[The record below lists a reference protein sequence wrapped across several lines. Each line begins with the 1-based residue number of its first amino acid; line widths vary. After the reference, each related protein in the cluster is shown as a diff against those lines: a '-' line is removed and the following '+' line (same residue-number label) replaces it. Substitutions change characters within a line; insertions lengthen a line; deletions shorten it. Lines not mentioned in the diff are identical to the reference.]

1 MGFYWYSCVYL
12 GRLLTQESYD
22 RLRSDTPKSILDDWI
37 TNMYDPRGRY
47 VLHPPGC
54 LIQLGT
60 IDPVLEDHEINRGFV
75 EMSEL
80 EKNLSLQ
87 QLHDVSVENIDR
99 LKEFI
104 RIASGPKDVIDY
116 KIYILE
122 AEWSTLDGDICNKR
136 VVRNIQVTGNVTTDN
151 STNIQ
156 LDMADLVKCRVFNI
170 TGRRDTG
177 KSRMARYIA
186 DYIADYLEPT
196 STSIREVSGMDGLGK
211 DADFVWDNV
220 VQGMHSDDKSVIIF
234 DNCRLDKRHCKPTI
248 RFAMDTK
255 STVIFVDQYPVCDR
269 TKVTNVNFLV
279 KVKSG
284 GDAKTVYERY
294 ARGAFTSFEA
304 FTKVLDLAKYDCMV
318 IFDDDRVRWCN
329 VTDFGVIEG
338 FEFREK

>member
-1 MGFYWYSCVYL
+1 
-12 GRLLTQESYD
+12 
-22 RLRSDTPKSILDDWI
+22 
-37 TNMYDPRGRY
+37 
-47 VLHPPGC
+47 
-54 LIQLGT
+54 
-60 IDPVLEDHEINRGFV
+60 
-75 EMSEL
+75 MSEL